1 MFNKENQL
9 LVSIIVP
16 VYKVEKYI
24 YQCIDS
30 LLAQTY
36 RNIEIILVDDG
47 SPDRSGAICDEYAAV
62 DSRVKVIHQ
71 TNGGVSVA
79 RQTGMDNATG
89 DYFIH
94 ADPDDWVE
102 STMIEELMAKA
113 IEEDADMV
121 ICDYISEN
129 DYGQE
134 YNCLDLPQRPAADD
148 LLRRL
153 LLQQLHGSCCNKLV
167 RRACSNGVSFT
178 PSHLCIYEDE
188 LFNIRILRNDIK
200 VVYLPK
206 AFYHYRMNNNDSL
219 CHAYSTK
226 SLNSAIDV
234 ENEKGKIIAED
245 ERLHGIDTY
254 ESVKRVLLMA
264 FMSKRFDILE
274 QYHSERHKEIIKNG
288 TPYKLL
294 RPVSSNLA
302 LALKGF
308 PRLAYYLYSF
318 EMWLIVQL
326 KKMRKRR

>member
-1 MFNKENQL
+1 MSLKP
-9 LVSIIVP
+9 LVSVIVP
-16 VYKVEKYI
+16 VYNVEKYI
-24 YQCIDS
+24 SQCIES
-30 LLAQTY
+30 ILAQTY
-36 RNIEIILVDDG
+36 PIFELILVDDG
-47 SPDRSGAICDEYAAV
+47 SPDNSGKICDEYAAQ
-62 DSRVKVIHQ
+62 DCRVKVIHQ
-71 TNGGVSVA
+71 PNGGVSVA

-89 DYFIH
+89 EYFIH

-102 STMIEELMAKA
+102 PTMIEELVAKA

-129 DYGQE
+129 NYGQE
-134 YNCLDLPQRPAADD
+134 YNSMNLPLRPTADD

-167 RRACSNGVSFT
+167 RRACCNGVSFT

-188 LFNIRILRNDIK
+188 LFNIRILRKDIK

-206 AFYHYRMNNNDSL
+206 AFYHYRMNNSDSL

-234 ENEKGKIIAED
+234 EKEKERIIAED
-245 ERLHGIDTY
+245 ERLCGIDTY

-264 FMSKRFDILE
+264 FMSKRFDIMRC
-274 QYHSERHKEIIKNG
+274 YHTEKHKEIIENG
-288 TPYKLL
+288 MPYRLV

-302 LALKGF
+302 LALRGF
-308 PRLAYYLYSF
+308 PRLAYFLHSM
-318 EMWLIVQL
+318 EIWLIDRIKIMKQ
-326 KKMRKRR
+326 KNAH